1 MDSNQ
6 SGWGNK
12 FAVAI
17 SGVIWSARTQQS
29 FRVHVPIALAA
40 IGVAAWLRIETWRW
54 VAIVF
59 AITIVLSA
67 ELMNT
72 SIEQLV
78 RVLHPQNDEGIKRVL
93 DAAAGAVLVGAIG
106 AVIAGLI
113 TLGLP
118 LWDAIASQP

>member
-1 MDSNQ
+1 MNSNEQ
-6 SGWGNK
+6 AWGKK

-17 SGVIWSARTQQS
+17 SGVVWSARTQHS
-29 FRVHVPIALAA
+29 FRVHLPIAVAA

-67 ELMNT
+67 ELINT

-78 RVLHPQNDEGIKRVL
+78 RVLHPQHDEGIKRAL
-93 DAAAGAVLVGAIG
+93 DAAAGAVLLVAIG

-118 LWDAIASQP
+118 LWNTIASQQ

>member
-1 MDSNQ
+1 MNS
-6 SGWGNK
+6 SEHSWGNK
-12 FAVAI
+12 FAVAM
-17 SGVIWSARTQQS
+17 SGVIWSARTQIS
-29 FRVHVPIALAA
+29 FLVHLPITLAVL
-40 IGVAAWLRIETWRW
+40 GVAAWLRIETWRW
-54 VAIVF
+54 VAIVL

-78 RVLHPQNDEGIKRVL
+78 RVLHPQHDEGIKRVL
-93 DAAAGAVLVGAIG
+93 DTAAGAVLVAAIG

-118 LWDAIASQP
+118 LWETLASRQ